1 MATCSESTDNTYL
14 IQLSPLHTCNIDE
27 ERQRILANH
36 GEIID
41 YQKPRVYVPKLYMPG
56 LSISRSVGD
65 ICVKDYG
72 VICEPVTGEIELNE
86 QIPYLVMGS
95 NGLYEC
101 TVRAELE
108 KIIIDSMNNYELLET
123 VTESVVSYGKEKWEE
138 QERVIDDITAFL
150 LHFDNMKDEV
160 MPFSLLP
167 TESQIVRADKNPPQI
182 RNRLT
187 SLPRALPP
195 NEISEWSEI

>member
-1 MATCSESTDNTYL
+1 MGTGNRGVENTFL
-14 IQLSPLHTCNIDE
+14 VQLSPLHTCNIE
-27 ERQRILANH
+27 EEKQRIIANH

-56 LSISRSVGD
+56 LSISRSIGD
-65 ICVKDYG
+65 ICVKNYG

-86 QIPYLVMGS
+86 NIPYLLMAS
-95 NGLYEC
+95 NGLFEC
-101 TVRAELE
+101 SKRDEFE
-108 KIIIDSMNNYELLET
+108 KLVIEGMNDYDLLEA
-123 VTESVVSYGKEKWEE
+123 VTESIVSYGKEKWEE
-138 QERVIDDITAFL
+138 YERVIDDITLFL
-150 LHFDNMKDEV
+150 LNFDNMKDEV

-167 TESQIVRADKNPPQI
+167 SESQIVRGDKNTPQI